1 MSQTPLAIAQSAYA
15 SHDKVVRDL
24 EAKLKVAKAAR
35 AAAAAVVVRE
45 ASRAEKLKLSKLV
58 PIPSKKAKAVA
69 STATV
74 AKVKKTVIG
83 KVSKEPAVCVPCAPV
98 KRGRGRPRLSD
109 CNACRR
115 RREGLPGNGHEH
127 ICGKVLWAR

>member
-1 MSQTPLAIAQSAYA
+1 MSLSLTAAQSAY
-15 SHDKVVRDL
+15 SVRDKVVRDL

-35 AAAAAVVVRE
+35 AVAAAVVVRE
-45 ASRAEKLKLSKLV
+45 AARAEKLKLAKEV
-58 PIPSKKAKAVA
+58 PLPSKKATTVA

-83 KVSKEPAVCVPCAPV
+83 KVSKQPAVCVPCAPV
-98 KRGRGRPRLSD
+98 KRGRPPLSD

-115 RREGLPGNGHEH
+115 RLMGIPGNGKEH
-127 ICGKVLWAR
+127 TCGKVLWSR

>member
-15 SHDKVVRDL
+15 SHDQVVRDL

-58 PIPSKKAKAVA
+58 PVPSKKAPAVA

-74 AKVKKTVIG
+74 AKVKKT
-83 KVSKEPAVCVPCAPV
+83 KMSKQPAVCVPCAPV
-98 KRGRGRPRLSD
+98 KRGRPPLSD

-115 RREGLPGNGHEH
+115 RLMGLPGNGKGHT
-127 ICGKVLWAR
+127 CGKVLWTR